1 MLNKGSDFVVTS
13 KGLSKGFGLDHVL
26 KLLSK
31 KNGFLKIRTGRASLY
46 RDLIQSP
53 YFETQD
59 LSKVVLN
66 DWTNSSNSSYVNMNN
81 TEGAMITMVYPI
93 NEII

>member
-1 MLNKGSDFVVTS
+1 VITS

-31 KNGFLKIRTGRASLY
+31 KQGFLKIRTGRASLY

-53 YFETQD
+53 YIETLD
-59 LSKVVLN
+59 ISKVILN
-66 DWTNSSNSSYVNMNN
+66 DWVNSSNSSYVNMNN
-81 TEGAMITMVYPI
+81 TEGTMITMAYPI
-93 NEII
+93 NEIK

>member
-1 MLNKGSDFVVTS
+1 LIKGQTSVVSS

-31 KNGFLKIRTGRASLY
+31 KRGFLKIRTGRASLY
-46 RDLIQSP
+46 RDLIHAP
-53 YFETQD
+53 YVETQD

-66 DWTNSSNSSYVNMNN
+66 DWTNSSESSYVNMNN
-81 TEGAMITMVYPI
+81 AEGTMITMVYPI
-93 NEII
+93 NEIG